1 MKKFV
6 KKTMA
11 LILLLIMTV
20 SCSIPVYAKSSAT
33 DDVNNGVQT
42 IEYEED
48 MFADAE
54 LIEETTIEKD
64 GRIIVTKK
72 YLLENGDEIID
83 TIEHSSVNSK
93 LRSTAGSDSVTR
105 TISNSS
111 YGTVTLRASF
121 KWWKRGITSYV
132 RCTSASGYC
141 TVTDDDTVCITSKT
155 LMSSGDISL
164 GKAYGEHRFKFAWIR
179 NPSCHWEGG
188 LKISCSDTGTISASQ
203 VK

>member
-20 SCSIPVYAKSSAT
+20 SCSIPVYAKSSAA

-54 LIEETTIEKD
+54 LIEETTVEKD
-64 GRIIVTKK
+64 GRVIVTKK

-93 LRSTAGSDSVTR
+93 LRSTNGSDSVTR

-111 YGTVTLRASF
+111 FGTVKLRASF
-121 KWWKRGITSYV
+121 KWWKNGLYSYV
-132 RCTSASGYC
+132 RCTNATGSCSVIKDEVKC
-141 TVTDDDTVCITSKT
+141 STSKT
-155 LMSSGDISL
+155 IMSSGDITI
-164 GKAYGEHRFKFAWIR
+164 GKAYAEHRFYFYWTK
-179 NPSCHWEGG
+179 NPAFYWGG
-188 LKISCSDTGTISASQ
+188 GFKISCSDTGTISDSQ